1 MAIDSD
7 ILPPKLYAD
16 ELRLALD
23 EAVRDGAGDPHRVVP
38 AVRSVMADFVQR
50 HAGNVPEEYADAAG
64 DRYARRLMHRSDELG
79 YAVIVMTWGAG
90 QRTPIH
96 DHCGMW
102 CVEGVWQGCIE
113 VVQYERLER
122 RGDYARFEERGCM
135 QACAGSAGSLIPPHE
150 YHTIANAEDHRAAIT
165 VHVYA
170 DHMTTCNIFEPAA
183 QGTERENAGLDDGPW
198 YRRLPRQLHLD

>member
-7 ILPPKLYAD
+7 TVPQHLCAD
-16 ELRLALD
+16 ELRQGLD
-23 EAVRDGAGDPHRVVP
+23 AAVRNGNGDPHRVVP
-38 AVRSVMADFVQR
+38 AVRTVLAEFVRR
-50 HAGNVPEEYADAAG
+50 HAGQVPDEFAEAPD

-79 YAVIVMTWGAG
+79 YAVIAMTWGAG

-113 VVQYERLER
+113 VEQYECMER
-122 RGDYARFEERGCM
+122 KDEFCRFEPRGCM

-150 YHTIANAEDHRAAIT
+150 YHTIANAEDDRAAIT

-183 QGTERENAGLDDGPW
+183 NIAENGEW